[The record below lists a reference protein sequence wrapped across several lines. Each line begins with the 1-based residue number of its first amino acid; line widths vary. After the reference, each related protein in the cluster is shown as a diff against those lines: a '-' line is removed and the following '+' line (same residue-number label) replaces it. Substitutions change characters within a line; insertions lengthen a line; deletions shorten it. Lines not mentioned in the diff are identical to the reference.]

1 MEIMYRKF
9 FLYAAVFLFISGL
22 SFALVRGV
30 HTQNAQNEPHKAFM
44 AFQIERR
51 YDATG
56 AERYHEYRT
65 FAVRSDGSSAWFAN
79 RPGTVDGQIHGF
91 GAIYD
96 LANQRV
102 TTVDGF
108 TESTITESL
117 APGQVAFQRKMDH
130 SCQSGTERSTILG
143 QQVVK
148 VTVPVGPT
156 RPGAGL
162 LLAFPYR
169 RLVFRGK
176 PGAKTTLETLYL
188 IPNEPPASLFEVP
201 RNYAERSPSQVADE
215 YARRL
220 GHRPFSDNVLQ
231 RAEEKYH
238 ARHY

>member
-1 MEIMYRKF
+1 MEIMYRIC
-9 FLYAAVFLFISGL
+9 FLYAAVYFFISGL

-79 RPGTVDGQIHGF
+79 RPETVDGQIHGF

-108 TESTITESL
+108 TESTITEYL
-117 APGQVAFQRKMDH
+117 ASGQVAFQRKMDH

-156 RPGAGL
+156 RPAEITDWAAPEL
-162 LLAFPYR
+162 DCFSLSHTAVLYAE
-169 RLVFRGK
+169 GK

-188 IPNEPPASLFEVP
+188 I
-201 RNYAERSPSQVADE
+201 
-215 YARRL
+215 
-220 GHRPFSDNVLQ
+220 
-231 RAEEKYH
+231 
-238 ARHY
+238 

>member
-1 MEIMYRKF
+1 M
-9 FLYAAVFLFISGL
+9 
-22 SFALVRGV
+22 
-30 HTQNAQNEPHKAFM
+30 
-44 AFQIERR
+44 
-51 YDATG
+51 
-56 AERYHEYRT
+56 
-65 FAVRSDGSSAWFAN
+65 
-79 RPGTVDGQIHGF
+79 
-91 GAIYD
+91 
-96 LANQRV
+96 
-102 TTVDGF
+102 
-108 TESTITESL
+108 
-117 APGQVAFQRKMDH
+117 
-130 SCQSGTERSTILG
+130 
-143 QQVVK
+143 
-148 VTVPVGPT
+148 
-156 RPGAGL
+156 